1 MFPISANQD
10 LATTDTFIVNNEYY
24 DWDASFTDK
33 ELWGA
38 DALNQSIEMVLTTE
52 PQERLFNL
60 DFGSPLFSVIFE
72 NANQM
77 GPVLDHVFDV
87 IEYWVPI
94 TINRAKTNIQVN
106 SDAHTVS
113 FEIPYTSKNG
123 IISGYFAR
131 KISK

>member
-10 LATTDTFIVNNEYY
+10 LATTDTFTVTNEYY

-77 GPVLDHVFDV
+77 GPVLDHVFDI

-94 TINRAKTNIQVN
+94 TINRAKQI
-106 SDAHTVS
+106 
-113 FEIPYTSKNG
+113 FK
-123 IISGYFAR
+123 
-131 KISK
+131 